1 MRRVASLGMYDAPA
15 LQGANDALWSAIADR
30 LRLAGIEGVPDRLD
44 RARPLEDIWADP
56 NLLLAQTCVYPLAT
70 AWRDRLRYVAT
81 PRYSAPGCEGAL
93 HRSRIVIR
101 RDDLAETLAMLR
113 GRRVAVNDPSSNSGM
128 NLLRAAV
135 TPFAIDGRFFA
146 SVIETGSHF
155 ASAQAVASGAA
166 DVAAIDGITFAHL
179 ERGEPALAHQLR
191 TLAWTAASPGL
202 PLVTSAATTDGE
214 LRLIRR
220 AIQAAIRDP
229 ANAADLEMLRIGGVE
244 VLRGGRYDVLKRLEQ
259 RAVRRGYPQLA

>member
-15 LQGANDALWSAIADR
+15 LRGANDALWSTLADR

-56 NLLLAQTCVYPLAT
+56 NLLLAQTCGYPLAT

-81 PRYSAPGCEGAL
+81 PRYSAPGCEGAS

-101 RDDLAETLAMLR
+101 RDDTAEALAMLR
-113 GRRVAVNDPSSNSGM
+113 GRRAAVNDPSSNTGM

-135 TPFAIDGRFFA
+135 TPFAIDGRFFG

-155 ASAQAVASGAA
+155 ASAQAVASGVA
-166 DVAAIDGITFAHL
+166 DVAAIDGITFTHL
-179 ERGEPALAHQLR
+179 ECVEPTLTHQLR
-191 TLAWTAASPGL
+191 TLAWSAASPGL
-202 PLVTSAATTDGE
+202 PLVTSAVTTSEE

-220 AIQAAIRDP
+220 AIQAAVRD
-229 ANAADLEMLRIGGVE
+229 AENAAVLRTLLIGGVE
-244 VLRGGRYDVLKRLEQ
+244 VLRRGRYDVLKTVEQ
-259 RAVRRGYPQLA
+259 RSVRRGYPQLA

>member
-15 LQGANDALWSAIADR
+15 LRGTNDALWSTLADR
-30 LRLAGIEGVPDRLD
+30 LRFAGIEGVPDRLD
-44 RARPLEDIWADP
+44 RARPLEDIWADSG
-56 NLLLAQTCVYPLAT
+56 LLLAQICGYPLAT

-81 PRYSAPGCEGAL
+81 PRYSAPGCEGAS

-101 RDDLAETLAMLR
+101 RDDPAEALAMLR
-113 GRRVAVNDPSSNSGM
+113 GRRVAVNDLSSNTGM

-135 TPFAIDGRFFA
+135 TPFAVEGRFFG
-146 SVIETGSHF
+146 SVVGTGSHF

-179 ERGEPALAHQLR
+179 ERDEPALALQLR
-191 TLAWTAASPGL
+191 TLAWSAASPGL

-220 AIQAAIRDP
+220 AIQAVVRDV
-229 ANAADLEMLRIGGVE
+229 ANAAVLKTLLISGVE
-244 VLRGGRYDVLKRLEQ
+244 VLRGERYDVLKTLEQ